1 MRDEQNCV
9 PLEEIQV
16 IGETAAAYSK
26 HLKSQNECPVL
37 RYLENRDLEV
47 YAIDGYYNDIVE
59 RAAS

>member
-1 MRDEQNCV
+1 MRDKQNCV

-26 HLKSQNECPVL
+26 HWKSQNECPV
-37 RYLENRDLEV
+37 
-47 YAIDGYYNDIVE
+47 YAIDDYYNDIVE